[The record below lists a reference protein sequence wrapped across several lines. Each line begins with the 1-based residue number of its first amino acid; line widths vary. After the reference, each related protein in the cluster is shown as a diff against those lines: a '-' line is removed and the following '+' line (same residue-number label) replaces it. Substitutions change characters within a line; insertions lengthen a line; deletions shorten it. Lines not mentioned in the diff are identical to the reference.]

1 VQYCLKS
8 EDETAIKEKVR
19 WQTIK
24 DTGKTQRRINPKLVA
39 KALGAEDIWVEIDT
53 RQGPISLLTLRQF
66 LLGKL
71 SSTGGRP
78 RLQGTRKARSKIS
91 FFAEDWEKIEMLSKY
106 YREEEGINVT
116 SSQIASAL
124 IHAEVSKI
132 DTSKIKFKTHSAS
145 K

>member
-1 VQYCLKS
+1 MTK
-8 EDETAIKEKVR
+8 K
-19 WQTIK
+19 IK
-24 DTGKTQRRINPKLVA
+24 DTGKTQRRVNTEIIA
-39 KALGAEDIWVEIDT
+39 KALGAEDTGVEIDT
-53 RQGPISLLTLRQF
+53 KKGPISLLTLRHF

-78 RLQGTRKARSKIS
+78 RLRGTRKTRSKIS
-91 FFAEDWEKIEMLSKY
+91 FFDEDWEKIELLSRY

-132 DTSKIKFKTHSAS
+132 DTSKIKLKSQSAR
-145 K
+145 

>member
-1 VQYCLKS
+1 MAK
-8 EDETAIKEKVR
+8 K
-19 WQTIK
+19 IK
-24 DTGKTQRRINPKLVA
+24 DTGKTQRRVNPKLVA
-39 KALGAEDIWVEIDT
+39 KALGAEDAGVATDT
-53 RQGPISLLTLRQF
+53 RRGPISLFTLRQF

-78 RLQGTRKARSKIS
+78 RLQGTRKTRSKVS
-91 FFAEDWEKIEMLSKY
+91 FFDEDWEKIEMLSKY

-145 K
+145 R